1 MSLPTAAIDRLFAR
15 LAISYGTEF
24 TNKWGTLSSTE
35 VKSHWAHELGFFSDN
50 LHAIGW
56 ALQNLPDRCPNLIEF
71 KSLCKQAPRLTTKA
85 LDAPKAPVEVVD
97 RVLAEIA
104 AKALKMPRDENG
116 NVDHKRWA
124 KKLKARHE
132 KGEKLSLYQIKCYK
146 TALDMVS

>member
-1 MSLPTAAIDRLFAR
+1 MALQTAAIDRLFAR

-24 TNKWGTLSSTE
+24 TNKWGTLSSID
-35 VKSHWAHELGFFSDN
+35 VKSHWAHELGIFEDN

-71 KSLCKQAPRLTTKA
+71 KSLCKQAPRPSRTA
-85 LDAPKAPVEVVD
+85 LEAPKAPVEVVD

-104 AKALKMPRDENG
+104 ATALKTPKDENG

-124 KKLKARHE
+124 KKLKMRHE
-132 KGEKLSLYQIKCYK
+132 RGERLSLYQINCYK
-146 TALDMVS
+146 TALGMVS

>member
-24 TNKWGTLSSTE
+24 TNKWGTLNSIE
-35 VKSHWAHELGFFSDN
+35 VKSHWAHELNHFADN
-50 LHAIGW
+50 LHAISW

-71 KSLCKQAPRLTTKA
+71 KSLCKQAPRTTRTA
-85 LDAPKAPVEVVD
+85 LDASKAPVEVVD

-104 AKALKMPRDENG
+104 AKTLKTPVDESG
-116 NVDHKRWA
+116 HVDHKRWA

-132 KGEKLSLYQIKCYK
+132 KGENLSMYQINAYK
-146 TALDMVS
+146 TALEHK